1 MYAHLDAELEKLEND
16 IRHTGARYEL
26 AEHKMSTIGS
36 PPRTRTCEPQ
46 LFLYHHPKHQ
56 GMAKQLVEKTSWL
69 KASQKCPEELASNLW
84 N

>member
-36 PPRTRTCEPQ
+36 PNCT
-46 LFLYHHPKHQ
+46 LFEHFDLNSP
-56 GMAKQLVEKTSWL
+56 GAPVE
-69 KASQKCPEELASNLW
+69 
-84 N
+84 

>member
-36 PPRTRTCEPQ
+36 PNCTLCEHFDLNSPGH
-46 LFLYHHPKHQ
+46 LSSESH
-56 GMAKQLVEKTSWL
+56 
-69 KASQKCPEELASNLW
+69 
-84 N
+84 

>member
-36 PPRTRTCEPQ
+36 SPRTRTCEPSSFYIIILNINEWQ
-46 LFLYHHPKHQ
+46 N
-56 GMAKQLVEKTSWL
+56 SWL
-69 KASQKCPEELASNLW
+69 RRLAGRRRLKNVLK